1 MKRNTLK
8 MMEQLAREMIDKN
21 IVIESQLRGCSEDEI
36 KNLESRYNI
45 QLPHS
50 YKEFLR
56 KMGKNHG
63 GLVNRNEYA
72 IEYDSVLDMTGEYRQ
87 NIINSKLD
95 LELELKTV
103 SEANRL
109 ILEQEEIL
117 ELPPNILLILC
128 RLPSYEFYGID
139 ANGGNDSQV
148 FYIGDDGRIL
158 KEHDSFW
165 DTLRMFING
174 LKIT

>member
-1 MKRNTLK
+1 MI
-8 MMEQLAREMIDKN
+8 EQLTREMIDKN
-21 IVIESQLRGCSEDEI
+21 IVIESQLRGCSEEEI

-50 YKEFLR
+50 YKEFLS

-63 GLVNRNEYA
+63 GLVNRDEYA
-72 IEYDSVLDMTGEYRQ
+72 IEYDAVIDMTGEYRQ
-87 NIINSKLD
+87 GIINCKLE
-95 LELELKTV
+95 LELELKTA

-117 ELPPNILLILC
+117 ELPPNMFLILC
-128 RLPSYEFYGID
+128 RLPSYEFYAIE
-139 ANGGNDSQV
+139 ANGGDDSPV
-148 FYIGDDGRIL
+148 FYIGDEPGIV

-165 DTLRMFING
+165 DTLRMFIKG
-174 LKIT
+174 LRII